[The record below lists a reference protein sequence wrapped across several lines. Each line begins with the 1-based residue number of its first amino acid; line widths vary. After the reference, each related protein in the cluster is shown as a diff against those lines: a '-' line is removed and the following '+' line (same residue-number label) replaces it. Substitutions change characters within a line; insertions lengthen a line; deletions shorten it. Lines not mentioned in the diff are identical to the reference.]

1 MKQTRIGIIGC
12 GVISNAYLNNI
23 SKYFHK
29 LKVVACA
36 DLFPEKAK
44 DTAARYQIP
53 EVCSAEEILAAKDI
67 DIILNLTIPASHYE
81 VNKRALS
88 AGKHVYCEKPLALK
102 TEEVEELQALA
113 AEKGLLIGCAPDTF
127 LGSALQTCRKLI
139 DDGWIGKPV
148 AATANMISH
157 GTETWH
163 PSPDF
168 YYKKGAGPMM
178 DMGPYYITALVSL
191 LGPVVSTGCFTSKAF
206 EERMIYSKP
215 RQGEKIKVEVPT
227 QYSGIMRFEQ
237 GTVANINMSFDIW
250 LSNLPKLEIYGTE
263 GTLVVPDPNHF
274 SGDVKVIRSE
284 SLIDEIDGLEN
295 SEAMGKLSR
304 PEMWNKF
311 KSIPHVF
318 RQPDSNMRGLGLAD
332 MASAIEHGRIPRANG
347 ELAAHVTEVLLS
359 FDPDGDEGIR
369 HIRSTCTRPVPMRAG
384 ALVGDFE

>member
-1 MKQTRIGIIGC
+1 MKEIRVGIIGC

-23 SKYFHK
+23 NKYFHQI
-29 LKVVACA
+29 KVVACA

-44 DTAARYQIP
+44 ETASKYHIPDTYS
-53 EVCSAEEILAAKDI
+53 VDEILAAKDV
-67 DIILNLTIPASHYE
+67 DIILNLTIPASHYDI
-81 VNKRALS
+81 NKRALS
-88 AGKHVYCEKPLALK
+88 AGKNVYCEKPLALNM
-102 TEEVEELQALA
+102 EEVEELQDLA
-113 AEKGLLIGCAPDTF
+113 SEKGLLIGCAPDTF

-148 AATANMISH
+148 AATANMVSH

-163 PSPDF
+163 PSPEF

-191 LGPVVSTGCFTSKAF
+191 LGPVTSTGCFSSRAF
-206 EERMIYSKP
+206 TERTIYSKP
-215 RQGEKIKVEVPT
+215 HHGEKIAVEVPT
-227 QYSGIMRFEQ
+227 QYCGILRFEQ
-237 GTVANINMSFDIW
+237 GAIANINMSFDIW

-263 GTLVVPDPNHF
+263 GTMVLPDPNHF
-274 SGDVKVIRSE
+274 SGDIKVIRSE

-295 SEAMGKLSR
+295 NEAMGKLSR

-332 MASAIEHGRIPRANG
+332 MAAAIANGRIPRANG
-347 ELAAHVTEVLLS
+347 ELSGHVTEVLLS
-359 FDPDGDEGIR
+359 FDYSAGEGIR
-369 HIRSTCTRPVPMRAG
+369 HMKSTCNRPVPMRVG
-384 ALVGDFE
+384 GFVGDFD